1 MHTPLWAW
9 AACIAVIALA
19 LALDLFVFHR
29 HAHEVSLREAAF
41 ASIGWVTLGIT
52 FGVAVWLWG
61 GAASG
66 QEYFASYLIEK
77 ALSVENVFVFALV
90 LRYFAVPPENQH
102 RVLFLGVLGALI
114 LRGGFIAGGKAL
126 LDSFHWMIYVF
137 GAFLVLTALRMA
149 TQDEISVDP
158 ARNPLLK
165 ALRRVIPMTDE
176 YEGQRFWVRRA
187 GRRMATPMLAVLV
200 AVETTDVVFA
210 VDSIPAIFAVTT
222 DTFVVFTSNAF
233 ALLGLRALYFLLAG
247 AMLRLKYLKAGLAAV
262 LALVGVKMLIT
273 DLYKMPIAISL
284 GAIAAILTVAITASL
299 WKAGRTE
306 APESES
312 AAERHG

>member
-1 MHTPLWAW
+1 M
-9 AACIAVIALA
+9 
-19 LALDLFVFHR
+19 
-29 HAHEVSLREAAF
+29 
-41 ASIGWVTLGIT
+41 VTEIQPRIEERDIDPIT
-52 FGVAVWLWG
+52 L
-61 GAASG
+61 
-66 QEYFASYLIEK
+66 
-77 ALSVENVFVFALV
+77 
-90 LRYFAVPPENQH
+90 
-102 RVLFLGVLGALI
+102 
-114 LRGGFIAGGKAL
+114 IAGGKAL

-165 ALRRVIPMTDE
+165 ALRRVLPMTHE

-187 GRRMATPMLAVLV
+187 GRLMATPMLAVLV

-247 AMLRLKYLKAGLAAV
+247 AMMRLTYLKAGLAAV

-284 GAIAAILTVAITASL
+284 GVIAAILGVAIAASL
-299 WKAGRTE
+299 WKARRAKSPGSE
-306 APESES
+306 PAPDQH
-312 AAERHG
+312 R